1 LPTATSELAT
11 RLAAAPPLAI
21 AMMKRAIYKGAE
33 DSLESMLAYETEAQI
48 ACFES
53 QDCLEGINAFLEK
66 RSPHFKG
73 E

>member
-1 LPTATSELAT
+1 
-11 RLAAAPPLAI
+11 
-21 AMMKRAIYKGAE
+21 
-33 DSLESMLAYETEAQI
+33 MLAYETEAQL

-66 RSPHFKG
+66 RKPQFRG